1 MFGSKKH
8 IFMEGIIM
16 KTNIVAI
23 QKKSFALIVGLA
35 ILIANLSQSGVN
47 IASTQR
53 SQERMVRERAMDRI
67 VHIEEGIIRDIPQVP
82 RLCDGMAIQKR
93 KVDIGGCNLY
103 CEQEGEG
110 IPLVLI
116 NGGPGGTHHCFHPH
130 FSRAKGFARIIYYDQ
145 RGCGL
150 SDYKPENGYTVN
162 QAVDDL
168 DRLRK
173 ALGINQWVV
182 LGFSYG
188 GLLGQCY
195 ATKYPE
201 NLKGLVL
208 VGSSLGFLDLS
219 PSRQQEFISDQ
230 EREKINQIRSTPG
243 LSMAQAVYNLHLNGD
258 WKRQYYY
265 RPSRDDLAR
274 MALYEWV
281 QNKDFG
287 HSGPSENEVD
297 LLGAFEG
304 CPIPTLILE
313 GKWDMT
319 WSADKPQRFLKN
331 HPNARLV
338 IFNESAHSIFEDEPE
353 AFFAEL
359 RNFLSKLPAI
369 SDNGLM
375 KWKEYLVQYEKER
388 WQKIP
393 EGPMTE
399 QEKTAIEEFHRLKAG
414 IEKGQSYHEATTP
427 LHSLLSLISAYKNR
441 DIEAVKSVR
450 SSRSLSENPD
460 YDSDLRYFS
469 SFQILRAPTPPD
481 DIKEG
486 DLWIIYTKEPGTSRL
501 VDGHIFVLRKGN
513 WTYCGNLGH
522 PGAALIWHG
531 YVDKIKKAF
540 SDTN

>member
-1 MFGSKKH
+1 
-8 IFMEGIIM
+8 M
-16 KTNIVAI
+16 KTSIVTTL
-23 QKKSFALIVGLA
+23 KKLTVLVVGLA
-35 ILIANLSQSGVN
+35 VLIANLSRSGAKDISAQN
-47 IASTQR
+47 
-53 SQERMVRERAMDRI
+53 SQERARRERAMDRI
-67 VHIEEGIIRDIPQVP
+67 VHIEDGIIRDIPQVP
-82 RLCDGMAIQKR
+82 RLCDGMTIQKG
-93 KVDIGGCNLY
+93 KIDIGGCNLY

-110 IPLVLI
+110 VPLVLI

-130 FSRAKGFARIIYYDQ
+130 FSRARNFARIIYYDQ

-150 SDYKPENGYTVN
+150 SDYKPEKGYTVN

-168 DRLRK
+168 ERLRK
-173 ALGINQWVV
+173 ALGFDQWVV

-195 ATKYPE
+195 AKKYPE

-219 PSRQQEFISDQ
+219 PSRDQEFISDQ
-230 EREKINQIRSTPG
+230 EREKINQIWGTTG

-265 RPSRDDLAR
+265 RPSWDDLAR
-274 MALYEWV
+274 MALYECV
-281 QNKDFG
+281 YDKDFRNP
-287 HSGPSENEVD
+287 GPSENEVD
-297 LLGAFEG
+297 LLGIFEG

-319 WSADKPQRFLKN
+319 WSADKPQRLLKN

-338 IFNESAHSIFEDEPE
+338 IFEESAHSIFQDEPE

-359 RNFLSKLPAI
+359 RHFLSELPAI
-369 SDNGLM
+369 PDNDLM
-375 KWKEYLVQYEKER
+375 EWKEYLVQYEKER

-399 QEKTAIEEFHRLKAG
+399 QEKAAIKEFHRIKAG

-441 DIEAVKSVR
+441 DIEAVQSVCF
-450 SSRSLSENPD
+450 SRNVSENPD
-460 YDSDLRYFS
+460 FDSDSRHFS
-469 SFQILRAPTPPD
+469 SLQIFRAPLPPD
-481 DIKEG
+481 DVKEG
-486 DLWIIYTKEPGTSRL
+486 NLWIIYTKEPDTSRL
-501 VDGHIFVLRKGN
+501 ADGHIFVLSKGN
-513 WTYCGNLGH
+513 WIYCGSIGH
-522 PGAALIWHG
+522 PGAALIWHS
-531 YVDKIKKAF
+531 YVDELKKAF
-540 SDTN
+540 KISTDGKL